1 MAWLEL
7 NGVSKGFGPAHART
21 EVLANI
27 NLAIDEGEFVA
38 IVGRSGSGKT
48 TLMSMIA
55 GLLAPDAG
63 TITIG
68 GQPIT
73 GPGPDRGVIFQNY
86 SLLPWLTVFGNVL
99 LAVEQVR
106 HDATKA
112 EQYAVVERYLKMV
125 NLWPAK
131 DKRPSQLS
139 GGMRQRVSVARAL
152 AMNPA
157 VLLMD
162 EPLSALDALTRATV
176 QDEFVRIW
184 EEERKTVLL
193 ITNDVDE
200 AILLADRLIPLTA
213 VAPTT
218 MGPCYDIAIDRPRDR
233 RMLNRDPH
241 FKHLRNEVFD
251 YLLEQG
257 RQTRQR
263 SKPVPTRQEE
273 VCV

>member
-1 MAWLEL
+1 
-7 NGVSKGFGPAHART
+7 
-21 EVLANI
+21 
-27 NLAIDEGEFVA
+27 
-38 IVGRSGSGKT
+38 
-48 TLMSMIA
+48 MSECRIA
-55 GLLAPDAG
+55 PL
-63 TITIG
+63 
-68 GQPIT
+68 
-73 GPGPDRGVIFQNY
+73 PDR
-86 SLLPWLTVFGNVL
+86 
-99 LAVEQVR
+99 
-106 HDATKA
+106 
-112 EQYAVVERYLKMV
+112 AVV
-125 NLWPAK
+125 
-131 DKRPSQLS
+131 
-139 GGMRQRVSVARAL
+139 RVTGEAAPNFL
-152 AMNPA
+152 
-157 VLLMD
+157 
-162 EPLSALDALTRATV
+162 
-176 QDEFVRIW
+176 QG
-184 EEERKTVLL
+184 L